1 MTNCERAARDLP
13 RADTSRRSQDLMEV
27 MGVCSD
33 GNVYVLQEFFQPP
46 EGTAARQVVQSNL
59 FMRKEWEVSGRAALI
74 LDQFS
79 DAPGASC
86 CFVRLQR
93 GPARIVRFV
102 VDGAH
107 TLASCPSGGW
117 LIKSAGEVSFWYWV
131 PQSPVLRTI
140 DSRERILSERAA
152 AVVGVRASSAD
163 ATIEIEVPN
172 DSHLDCVFWRLPPDA
187 ADLVAGLERPLV
199 LEMQP
204 VFMWGSH
211 TAFRGPAD
219 MYRYLIHGHVY
230 ENRFEWRRKWKTC
243 AENEAY
249 SIYVTLLGLELA
261 TGKSL
266 YGLLKRQILFSVIA
280 RQSADGGW
288 HHGEWSDF
296 MESHYRLHNGAV
308 LLLEAAL
315 EERPDDAVRSALANA
330 AAYTSR
336 HTDQTSLGLWFLHDS
351 LEENLDLLHR
361 SGSRLI
367 PSRVLGKSPATKMI
381 LNTHLDAIVAL
392 DRYREVT
399 GDNQYGEHIAS
410 ARATTRALLA
420 LRPAEALY
428 RFVYWAVRLA
438 LLPAAEAQQRSVAL
452 RALRRVA
459 REYLLPR
466 LHKIKRTFPRMVMP
480 GGLIE
485 RHLSMPHFDINYQT
499 VNIMDLVRL
508 WRRFP
513 DEDFADIVGN
523 AVKAVRETSLLRMW
537 TESKQR
543 QALGYWLEALYQ
555 LCTLGPAPEYRQ
567 YLAEAILIVEDLGL
581 GLPPSL
587 LGANPEVVRP
597 EHRIRCPS
605 PTDSRIRV
613 ANLSCGGKREFL
625 AVNCS
630 SDAIELSWERKAGH
644 ALTWS
649 AADGQASP
657 AGTSPIHVPPRGW
670 LSGADRV

>member
-1 MTNCERAARDLP
+1 
-13 RADTSRRSQDLMEV
+13 
-27 MGVCSD
+27 
-33 GNVYVLQEFFQPP
+33 
-46 EGTAARQVVQSNL
+46 
-59 FMRKEWEVSGRAALI
+59 
-74 LDQFS
+74 
-79 DAPGASC
+79 
-86 CFVRLQR
+86 
-93 GPARIVRFV
+93 
-102 VDGAH
+102 
-107 TLASCPSGGW
+107 
-117 LIKSAGEVSFWYWV
+117 
-131 PQSPVLRTI
+131 
-140 DSRERILSERAA
+140 
-152 AVVGVRASSAD
+152 
-163 ATIEIEVPN
+163 
-172 DSHLDCVFWRLPPDA
+172 
-187 ADLVAGLERPLV
+187 
-199 LEMQP
+199 MQP

-219 MYRYLIHGHVY
+219 VYRYLIHGHVY

-308 LLLEAAL
+308 LLLEAGL
-315 EERPDDAVRSALANA
+315 EERPDDAVRNALVNA

-351 LEENLDLLHR
+351 LEEDLDLLHR

-399 GDNQYGEHIAS
+399 GDNQYAEHIAS

-420 LRPAEALY
+420 LRPAEPLY

-438 LLPAAEAQQRSVAL
+438 LLPAAEAKLLPIAL
-452 RALRRVA
+452 RIARRCA
-459 REYLLPR
+459 RDSLLPR

-499 VNIMDLVRL
+499 VNIMDLVRV

-513 DEDFADIVGN
+513 DEDFAGIVGDAVN
-523 AVKAVRETSLLRMW
+523 AVRDTSLLKYW

-543 QALGYWLEALYQ
+543 QALGYWVEALYH
-555 LCTLGPAPEYRQ
+555 LCAFSPAPKHRQ
-567 YLAEAILIVEDLGL
+567 YLAEAIMIAEDLGL

-587 LGANPEVVRP
+587 LGANPEAARP
-597 EHRIRCPS
+597 DHRIPCPS
-605 PTDSRIRV
+605 PTDPRLRV
-613 ANLSCGGKREFL
+613 ANLSSGGKREIL

-630 SDAIELSWERKAGH
+630 SDAIELSWEGEAGH

-649 AADGQASP
+649 AADGQAIP
-657 AGTSPIHVPPRGW
+657 AGTSPIRVTPRGW
-670 LSGADRV
+670 LLGADRA

>member
-1 MTNCERAARDLP
+1 
-13 RADTSRRSQDLMEV
+13 MEV
-27 MGVCSD
+27 MALQSD
-33 GNVYVLQEFFQPP
+33 GNAFVLQEFFQPP
-46 EGTAARQVVQSNL
+46 DGTAARKVVHSNV
-59 FMRKEWEVSGRAALI
+59 FTRTKWEVSGRAAFI
-74 LDQFS
+74 RDQFS

-117 LIKSAGEVSFWYWV
+117 LVESTGDASFSYWV
-131 PQSPVLRTI
+131 PQFPVLRTI

-152 AVVGVRASSAD
+152 GVVGVRASSAD

-187 ADLVAGLERPLV
+187 ADLVAALERPLV

-219 MYRYLIHGHVY
+219 VYRYLIHGHVY

-315 EERPDDAVRSALANA
+315 EERPDDTVMMALQKA

-336 HTDQTSLGLWFLHDS
+336 HTDHTSLGLWFLHDS
-351 LEENLDLLHR
+351 LEENLDFLHR

-399 GDNQYGEHIAS
+399 GDSQYAEHIAS

-513 DEDFADIVGN
+513 DEDFDGILGN

-597 EHRIRCPS
+597 EHRIACPS

-630 SDAIELSWERKAGH
+630 SDAIELSWEGEAGH

-670 LSGADRV
+670 LSGADRA